1 MDGMNRNSDL
11 KLLRALLGMLLCA
24 AALLLG
30 SCVAQK
36 LPQHEAGFGLV
47 AVPYQISNQT
57 TYQLVKAIV
66 LKSTEDA
73 DFSVRIDMPPFNDD
87 VVISQPIPE
96 GSYVVDY
103 ADAVSVP
110 VSGVLD
116 RGSTGRVNFTEP
128 VRIDLKDGDIIL
140 FPMLFTAEQYR
151 RADYVVCNIN
161 HQPLDPEQQNYYLN
175 KLPAMENGAQ
185 WRVRANP

>member
-1 MDGMNRNSDL
+1 MGDVTGNSNQ
-11 KLLRALLGMLLCA
+11 KLFRTMLGMLLCA
-24 AALLLG
+24 SALLLG
-30 SCVAQK
+30 SCIAQK
-36 LPQHEAGFGLV
+36 LPLHEAGYGLV

-57 TYQLVKAIV
+57 SYELVKAIE
-66 LKSTEDA
+66 LKSTEAA
-73 DFSVRIDMPPFNDD
+73 DFSIRIDMPPFNDD
-87 VVISQPIPE
+87 VVISKPIPE

-103 ADAVSVP
+103 GDAVSVP
-110 VSGVLD
+110 VSGVLE

-151 RADYVVCNIN
+151 RSDYVVCNID
-161 HQPLDPEQQNYYLN
+161 HGPLTAEQQRYYLD
-175 KLPAMENGAQ
+175 KLPAMENGGQ